1 MVTSTASASSFA
13 SSAAASSGAALLQ
26 CLLQLGA
33 DGVCHLAH
41 DGALLG
47 RQLAHMIQN
56 GSQLALFAKHAHAHG
71 IQRGHI
77 CRRCE
82 VSQCF
87 RLDLFQ
93 LFFHVGSPFCKEMLQ
108 GKEKV
113 LRPKGDERQNF
124 RGTTRH
130 SPLTRRTQTDNGA
143 TRPCLIAAE
152 RMLRRAFSRKLTGEG
167 LHCLRGVLTATHPL

>member
-1 MVTSTASASSFA
+1 
-13 SSAAASSGAALLQ
+13 
-26 CLLQLGA
+26 
-33 DGVCHLAH
+33 
-41 DGALLG
+41 
-47 RQLAHMIQN
+47 
-56 GSQLALFAKHAHAHG
+56 
-71 IQRGHI
+71 
-77 CRRCE
+77 
-82 VSQCF
+82 
-87 RLDLFQ
+87 
-93 LFFHVGSPFCKEMLQ
+93 MLQ

-152 RMLRRAFSRKLTGEG
+152 HMLRRAFSRKLTGEG